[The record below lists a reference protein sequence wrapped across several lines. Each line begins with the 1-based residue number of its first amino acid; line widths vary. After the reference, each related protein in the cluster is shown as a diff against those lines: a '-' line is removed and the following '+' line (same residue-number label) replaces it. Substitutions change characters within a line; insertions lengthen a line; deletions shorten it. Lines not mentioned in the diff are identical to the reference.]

1 MPTVIAH
8 HNGEV
13 TTELD
18 PDLLRTILSQR
29 ENEVWID
36 ILDPTRQHTHV
47 LAEAFDFG
55 GVDLKEVLRSRARPH
70 IETHQDYYFIAFHAG
85 SCAPNSLEIQFEPV
99 YIFAGANFLIT
110 VHKHPVPALTETLD
124 RWRRVGNPLE
134 CRVGSA
140 LLALLD
146 ALVDEY
152 YPALDEVADRV
163 DDLENDIFTDA
174 DHNPI
179 QAIFELKKNLLQ
191 FRRIVAPERD
201 VVNILLRRDV
211 PIFVAEDMSVAQDLY
226 NRMVRFAESIDLYRD
241 LLSSALDSHVSMQSN
256 RLNETIRVLTVASIL
271 LMTNALIAG
280 IYGMNFSF
288 MPELHWTYG
297 YAYALAM
304 MAISTIV
311 LIVFF
316 RHKKWL

>member
-18 PDLLRTILSQR
+18 PDLLRTILSQQ

-36 ILDPTRQHTHV
+36 ILDPTHQHTNV
-47 LAEAFDFG
+47 LAEAFGFV
-55 GVDLKEVLRSRARPH
+55 GVDLKEVLRSRTRPH

-99 YIFAGANFLIT
+99 YIFAGVNFLIT

-124 RWRRVGNPLE
+124 RWRRVGNSLA

-179 QAIFELKKNLLQ
+179 QAIFKLKKNLLE

-288 MPELHWTYG
+288 IPELHWTYG
-297 YAYALAM
+297 YAYALM
-304 MAISTIV
+304 LMAISTIA

-316 RHKKWL
+316 KHKKWL